1 MADATRLKIIAS
13 VEGVQG
19 FDNLKRSLQGL
30 AQEGQQSGRSLDKL
44 YTAYQQLSGA
54 GRNSISAMRQQI
66 NVLGQ
71 LRDSADVGSRRFRIL
86 TQDLERMERQLQQTS
101 RAGQAARPALGG
113 GLGAL
118 GGLATQI
125 APQLAVGAAVAGVAT
140 AGISA
145 ESAQVRLKA
154 LTDQYGEFNQA
165 TEATARI
172 ASTLRMNTAE
182 AAQSFASLYASL
194 RPTGITVKELEDT
207 LIGFAAAAR
216 NSGASAQET
225 SAALIQLKQG
235 LASGVLQGEE
245 LRSIREQ
252 APLAA
257 QAIAREMGVSIGAL
271 KNLAAEGKVTTD
283 VVLRAMQ
290 RLKGEQL
297 GKLNAQFNTA
307 EQAMTDAKNAAFE
320 LGVELSK
327 IGGPLVVG
335 AVREL
340 IDAIK
345 GATGAVERLGA
356 GLENFKKLQP
366 ILSPITKELQNIN
379 EKSKSSGL
387 SNWIDSVSKRI
398 ATGMIPGLSQVLS
411 IIDLINRKTGG
422 IDLSTGAEKLTKAG
436 VKQKTYS
443 VPGVGTFDM
452 ITGRMVT
459 SLTDE
464 NRADQAKAK
473 AEDERRKSGQAAGAG
488 KKPTEA
494 EVNARALLNTIR
506 FAEGTLGPAGYGTH
520 FGGGYSP
527 PGAAH
532 PDQVVRAGG
541 YASAAYGAYQWM
553 PGTWAA
559 YGGGSMSPERQD
571 AAALRLI
578 RSKGVDPTQPLTR
591 EMIDA
596 LAPTWASFPTM
607 KTGTSYYRQ
616 GGKTFSQLQSF
627 YRQQVE
633 KGGGDVGSLD
643 LALGKESVKTAAD
656 RQKGAEDLAKQAQK
670 TLATNR
676 QLTEQRTASL
686 QSTIN
691 ENAQATVGL
700 QIAEATDEAARLR
713 LQKKQELLDLEIRTN
728 EQLKSYLDEEE
739 RPQIMDTYRKNK
751 KIIELKYAEQ
761 IADAEAKRNSAMLDF
776 SASNAMMQP
785 TISAELQKQADA
797 MERQRNMAEGI
808 ASTIGQG
815 FSQAFN
821 LAIQG
826 SEDWKRSLSE
836 IAGGVL
842 RDIAQQ
848 LIQIAVI
855 NQITKGITGML
866 SPAAGPTQN
875 APSYRSAGFL
885 GTGSL
890 PSGSNMPMLSGF
902 SPDFGAGFTPD
913 FGVAPFATGGIMTPQ
928 GPVPLRSYARGGV
941 AMAPQAAIFGEGSTP
956 EAFVPLPDGRRIP
969 VALRQYPGIPGGPG
983 AAPGFEQT
991 DAVVQRLVESA
1002 RQESAVRAATTAA
1015 AGPDGTM
1022 RIQIETT
1029 RINSVDYVT
1038 AAQAEALAQAAAT
1051 RSTARQQRALQA
1063 SPAAR
1068 RSVGI

>member
-1 MADATRLKIIAS
+1 MADATRLRIIAS
-13 VEGVQG
+13 VEGIQG

-30 AQEGQQSGRSLDKL
+30 AQQGQQSGRSLDRL

-54 GRNSISAMRQQI
+54 NKNSISAMRQQI

-101 RAGQAARPALGG
+101 RAGQSARPAIGG
-113 GLGAL
+113 GLAAL
-118 GGLATQI
+118 GGMAAQI
-125 APQLAVGAAVAGVAT
+125 APQLAAGAVVAGVAG
-140 AGISA
+140 AGVSA

-154 LTDQYGEFNQA
+154 LTDQYGEYNQA

-225 SAALIQLKQG
+225 GAALIQLKQG

-271 KNLAAEGKVTTD
+271 KGLAAEGQVTTD

-307 EQAMTDAKNAAFE
+307 EQAMTDFGNAAKDA
-320 LGVELSK
+320 GVELSK
-327 IGGPLVVG
+327 LFGPTVIAGLRLLTGAIKSVTNELRFRSREEEIASKAREQAAKDVQKKFPGIEGALALTPRSRAFFDERTRQIEARLRTQVG
-335 AVREL
+335 APV
-340 IDAIK
+340 A
-345 GATGAVERLGA
+345 
-356 GLENFKKLQP
+356 
-366 ILSPITKELQNIN
+366 
-379 EKSKSSGL
+379 
-387 SNWIDSVSKRI
+387 
-398 ATGMIPGLSQVLS
+398 
-411 IIDLINRKTGG
+411 
-422 IDLSTGAEKLTKAG
+422 LTPE
-436 VKQKTYS
+436 Q
-443 VPGVGTFDM
+443 
-452 ITGRMVT
+452 
-459 SLTDE
+459 
-464 NRADQAKAK
+464 RADQQSAR
-473 AEDERRKSGQAAGAG
+473 EERTRAGQAAGATAA
-488 KKPTEA
+488 KPKPSKAYAGRIIEYLTGDPSSKYYERGHGGGNYHEHLA
-494 EVNARALLNTIR
+494 FASQRERDLAMRALK
-506 FAEGTLGPAGYGTH
+506 AEGIKIGSVESGRHAPGSYHYSRQAFDVPA
-520 FGGGYSP
+520 
-527 PGAAH
+527 A
-532 PDQVVRAGG
+532 QVPIGQEQGLSARVRRIL
-541 YASAAYGAYQWM
+541 ASAGFTGQGMEGLA
-553 PGTWAA
+553 
-559 YGGGSMSPERQD
+559 S
-571 AAALRLI
+571 
-578 RSKGVDPTQPLTR
+578 SK
-591 EMIDA
+591 
-596 LAPTWASFPTM
+596 SFEE
-607 KTGTSYYRQ
+607 SA
-616 GGKTFSQLQSF
+616 
-627 YRQQVE
+627 
-633 KGGGDVGSLD
+633 GDVAIKELD
-643 LALGKESVKTAAD
+643 LAQNSAKAAA
-656 RQKGAEDLAKQAQK
+656 KAAEDQAKQAQK
-670 TLATNR
+670 TLETNR
-676 QLTEQRTASL
+676 ELNQKRLESL
-686 QSTIN
+686 QATIN
-691 ENAQATVGL
+691 ENAQATKGL
-700 QIAEATDEAARLR
+700 QIAQATDEVTRLR
-713 LQKKQELLDLEIRTN
+713 LQKEQELLNLEIKTR
-728 EQLKSYLDEEE
+728 EKLKTYQDEEE
-739 RPQIMDTYRKNK
+739 KPLIMDTYRKEK
-751 KIIELKYAEQ
+751 LKIQLKYAED
-761 IADAEAKRNSAMLDF
+761 IYALEAQR
-776 SASNAMMQP
+776 ASENWQQ
-785 TISAELQKQADA
+785 SQVNLQATLTDYYQQQADILSTQNELA
-797 MERQRNMAEGI
+797 GNI
-808 ASTIGQG
+808 AQTLGQG
-815 FSQAFN
+815 LSQALN

-826 SEDWKRSLSE
+826 TDDWNRSLSE
-836 IAGGVL
+836 IASSTL
-842 RDIAQQ
+842 RSIADQ

-855 NQITKGITGML
+855 TPVVNGLRGLLGGPAPGITPIAPGISALPGGDFTGAFEGGGGGM
-866 SPAAGPTQN
+866 SFTGP
-875 APSYRSAGFL
+875 
-885 GTGSL
+885 L
-890 PSGSNMPMLSGF
+890 PS
-902 SPDFGAGFTPD
+902 ATFTPGA
-913 FGVAPFATGGIMTPQ
+913 FEFATGGIMTPQ

-941 AMAPQAAIFGEGSTP
+941 AMAPQAAIYGEGSTP

-983 AAPGFEQT
+983 AAAGFEQT